1 MSIFQVFPTVL
12 LHEILM
18 HWISTK
24 DLLHLDSALCNKID
38 RSEYLTILSTTFFR
52 TQGLFLTQSTGLS
65 AFQWLL
71 KRQTRVTNLT
81 VMDQRD
87 IRNNDTD
94 RYRDRDHYTFN
105 TSNNGKILHSLP
117 WMQMSFY
124 FRDLEKIRYHIHHHR
139 HRHHHGGWDT
149 HLLLTSLQRIIVN
162 SVDTLQYLDVS
173 CNDMVNELFAS
184 KFTGKIANFS
194 KLKTL
199 RLSESN
205 VNYSSLDRLL
215 IRCPNLTT
223 LDISSVMN
231 LSNTMLQS
239 IGQRCP
245 SLRSLDLR
253 GSKSVT
259 DSGLLTIHKCKMLK
273 EIDLSDCLQ
282 ITSEA
287 ILALLVACPNLHSIA
302 LARIPQVTD
311 DLLFGIARDAQLYD
325 RLTKIDISECKHIT
339 DVGFVRL
346 AFACSQLS
354 NLTVNYCPLLT
365 SVYLEKVKQ
374 ECTQISLLSALHF

>member
-1 MSIFQVFPTVL
+1 MSGLSAQFSVRDHVGGYRDKMVKDGDSSMSIFQVFPTVL

-105 TSNNGKILHSLP
+105 TSNN
-117 WMQMSFY
+117 
-124 FRDLEKIRYHIHHHR
+124 
-139 HRHHHGGWDT
+139 
-149 HLLLTSLQRIIVN
+149 
-162 SVDTLQYLDVS
+162 
-173 CNDMVNELFAS
+173 
-184 KFTGKIANFS
+184 
-194 KLKTL
+194 
-199 RLSESN
+199 
-205 VNYSSLDRLL
+205 
-215 IRCPNLTT
+215 
-223 LDISSVMN
+223 VMN